1 MKKLFSVFLLV
12 VSCTTGFSQT
22 NAFIVT
28 GKVLNAETKLP
39 LSGASVFAQNTTL
52 GTATDAQ
59 GNFKLWLPA
68 GGYDIVITFT
78 GYNTESKRISNA
90 DAQEKSMLFE
100 LSQKEKE
107 MADVAVVA
115 TSEVKDGWEKY
126 GSFFWKNLLAR
137 LLTVPGVH

>member
-1 MKKLFSVFLLV
+1 MKNIFAILLFSFISLI
-12 VSCTTGFSQT
+12 GFSQSYYT
-22 NAFIVT
+22 LS
-28 GKVLNAETKLP
+28 GKVISSHTKLP
-39 LSGASVFAQNTTL
+39 LQGASVFAQNTTL
-52 GTATDAQ
+52 GTTTDAD
-59 GNFKLWLPA
+59 GNYTLSLPN
-68 GGYDIVITFT
+68 GGYNLVITFT